1 MTIKDWIYLGIT
13 VASYIIA
20 IIAGIYA
27 RNKSKI
33 NTTTKAGQAL
43 DVLGKLATNA
53 VHEAEYI
60 GGSGQEKRE
69 FASEIIT
76 QGLSWFNI
84 KGVTPNQINGAIER
98 AVNAMNIANQDVKPT
113 EPEIAKDVPA
123 DQLMKPAVENTAE
136 TQTKTA
142 AGKSK
147 AQDKPEQ
154 QIMANNGQPV
164 EPEHQADNEVVKND

>member
-13 VASYIIA
+13 VASYLLA
-20 IIAGIYA
+20 IIAGVYA

-69 FASEIIT
+69 FASEIIK
-76 QGLSWFNI
+76 QGLSWFGI
-84 KGVTPNQINGAIER
+84 KGVTPNQINGAIEK
-98 AVNAMNIANQDVKPT
+98 AVNAMNLANQDVKPT
-113 EPEIAKDVPA
+113 EPEIAQNVPEKDIVQPTEPTKDVT
-123 DQLMKPAVENTAE
+123 V
-136 TQTKTA
+136 
-142 AGKSK
+142 
-147 AQDKPEQ
+147 
-154 QIMANNGQPV
+154 NG
-164 EPEHQADNEVVKND
+164 N

>member
-13 VASYIIA
+13 VASYLLA
-20 IIAGIYA
+20 IIAGVYA

-76 QGLSWFNI
+76 QGLAWFGI
-84 KGVTPNQINGAIER
+84 KNVTPNAVNGAIEK
-98 AVNAMNIANQDVKPT
+98 AVNAMNIANQDVKPV
-113 EPEIAKDVPA
+113 EPEIAENVPEKDIVQPTEPTKDVT
-123 DQLMKPAVENTAE
+123 V
-136 TQTKTA
+136 
-142 AGKSK
+142 
-147 AQDKPEQ
+147 
-154 QIMANNGQPV
+154 NG
-164 EPEHQADNEVVKND
+164 N

>member
-1 MTIKDWIYLGIT
+1 MTTKDWIYLSIT
-13 VASYIIA
+13 VASYLLA
-20 IIAGIYA
+20 IIAGVYA

-69 FASEIIT
+69 FASEII
-76 QGLSWFNI
+76 QQALSWFGI
-84 KGVTPNQINGAIER
+84 KGVTPNEVNGAIEK

-113 EPEIAKDVPA
+113 EPEIAQNVPEKDIVQPEAPAKDVT
-123 DQLMKPAVENTAE
+123 V
-136 TQTKTA
+136 
-142 AGKSK
+142 
-147 AQDKPEQ
+147 
-154 QIMANNGQPV
+154 NG
-164 EPEHQADNEVVKND
+164 N

>member
-13 VASYIIA
+13 IASYIIA
-20 IIAGIYA
+20 IIAGVYA

-76 QGLSWFNI
+76 QGLSWFGI
-84 KGVTPNQINGAIER
+84 KGVTPNQVNGAIER

-113 EPEIAKDVPA
+113 EPEIAQNVPEKDIVQPTEPATAKDVT
-123 DQLMKPAVENTAE
+123 VN
-136 TQTKTA
+136 
-142 AGKSK
+142 GK
-147 AQDKPEQ
+147 
-154 QIMANNGQPV
+154 
-164 EPEHQADNEVVKND
+164 

>member
-13 VASYIIA
+13 VASYLLA
-20 IIAGIYA
+20 IIAGVYA

-76 QGLSWFNI
+76 QGLSWFGI
-84 KGVTPNQINGAIER
+84 KGVTPNQVNGAIEK

-113 EPEIAKDVPA
+113 EPEISENVPEKDIVQPAKDVT
-123 DQLMKPAVENTAE
+123 V
-136 TQTKTA
+136 
-142 AGKSK
+142 
-147 AQDKPEQ
+147 
-154 QIMANNGQPV
+154 NG
-164 EPEHQADNEVVKND
+164 N

>member
-13 VASYIIA
+13 VASYLLA
-20 IIAGIYA
+20 IIAGVYA

-69 FASEIIT
+69 FASEIIK
-76 QGLSWFNI
+76 QALSWFGI
-84 KGVTPNQINGAIER
+84 KGVTSSEVNGAIEK

-113 EPEIAKDVPA
+113 EPEIAQNVPEKDIVQPAKDVT
-123 DQLMKPAVENTAE
+123 V
-136 TQTKTA
+136 
-142 AGKSK
+142 
-147 AQDKPEQ
+147 
-154 QIMANNGQPV
+154 NG
-164 EPEHQADNEVVKND
+164 N

>member
-20 IIAGIYA
+20 IIAGVYA

-76 QGLSWFNI
+76 QGLSWFGI
-84 KGVTPNQINGAIER
+84 KGVTPNQVNGAIEK
-98 AVNAMNIANQDVKPT
+98 AVNAMNIANQDVNPT
-113 EPEIAKDVPA
+113 ESEVAKAEPEIAENVPEKDIVQPAKDVT
-123 DQLMKPAVENTAE
+123 V
-136 TQTKTA
+136 
-142 AGKSK
+142 
-147 AQDKPEQ
+147 
-154 QIMANNGQPV
+154 NG
-164 EPEHQADNEVVKND
+164 N

>member
-1 MTIKDWIYLGIT
+1 MLRSWSYALKIWGQKMTIKDWIYLGIT
-13 VASYIIA
+13 VASYLIA
-20 IIAGIYA
+20 IIAGVYA

-69 FASEIIT
+69 FASEII
-76 QGLSWFNI
+76 QQALSWFGI
-84 KGVTPNQINGAIER
+84 KGVTPNEVNGAIEK

-113 EPEIAKDVPA
+113 EPEIAQNVPEKDIVQPEVPVKDVT
-123 DQLMKPAVENTAE
+123 V
-136 TQTKTA
+136 
-142 AGKSK
+142 
-147 AQDKPEQ
+147 
-154 QIMANNGQPV
+154 NG
-164 EPEHQADNEVVKND
+164 N

>member
-13 VASYIIA
+13 VASYLLA
-20 IIAGIYA
+20 IIAGVYA

-76 QGLSWFNI
+76 QGLSWFGI
-84 KGVTPNQINGAIER
+84 KGVTPNQINGAIEK
-98 AVNAMNIANQDVKPT
+98 AVNAMNLANQDVNPT
-113 EPEIAKDVPA
+113 EPEVTKAEPEIAENVPEKDIVQPAKDVT
-123 DQLMKPAVENTAE
+123 V
-136 TQTKTA
+136 
-142 AGKSK
+142 
-147 AQDKPEQ
+147 
-154 QIMANNGQPV
+154 NG
-164 EPEHQADNEVVKND
+164 N

>member
-1 MTIKDWIYLGIT
+1 MTTKDWIYLGIT
-13 VASYIIA
+13 IASYLLA
-20 IIAGIYA
+20 IIAGVYA

-76 QGLSWFNI
+76 QGLSWFGI
-84 KGVTPNQINGAIER
+84 KGVTPNQVNGAIER

-113 EPEIAKDVPA
+113 EPEIAENVPEKDIVQPAKDVT
-123 DQLMKPAVENTAE
+123 V
-136 TQTKTA
+136 
-142 AGKSK
+142 
-147 AQDKPEQ
+147 
-154 QIMANNGQPV
+154 NG
-164 EPEHQADNEVVKND
+164 N

>member
-20 IIAGIYA
+20 MIAGVYA
-27 RNKSKI
+27 RNKAKI

-84 KGVTPNQINGAIER
+84 KGVTPNQVNGAIER

-113 EPEIAKDVPA
+113 EPEIAQDVPA
-123 DQLMKPAVENTAE
+123 KNIVQPTEPATAKDV
-136 TQTKTA
+136 TV
-142 AGKSK
+142 
-147 AQDKPEQ
+147 
-154 QIMANNGQPV
+154 NG
-164 EPEHQADNEVVKND
+164 N

>member
-1 MTIKDWIYLGIT
+1 MTIKDWIYLSIT
-13 VASYIIA
+13 IASYLLA
-20 IIAGIYA
+20 IIAGVYA

-84 KGVTPNQINGAIER
+84 KGVTPNQVNGAIER

-113 EPEIAKDVPA
+113 EPEIAKA
-123 DQLMKPAVENTAE
+123 
-136 TQTKTA
+136 
-142 AGKSK
+142 
-147 AQDKPEQ
+147 
-154 QIMANNGQPV
+154 
-164 EPEHQADNEVVKND
+164 EPEISENVPEKDIVQPAKDVTVNGN

>member
-20 IIAGIYA
+20 MIAGVYA
-27 RNKSKI
+27 RNKAKI

-84 KGVTPNQINGAIER
+84 KGVTPNQVNGAIER
-98 AVNAMNIANQDVKPT
+98 AVNAMNLANQDVKPT
-113 EPEIAKDVPA
+113 EPEIAKA
-123 DQLMKPAVENTAE
+123 
-136 TQTKTA
+136 
-142 AGKSK
+142 
-147 AQDKPEQ
+147 
-154 QIMANNGQPV
+154 
-164 EPEHQADNEVVKND
+164 EPEISENVPEKDIVQPTEPAPTKDVTVNGN

>member
-13 VASYIIA
+13 VASYLLA
-20 IIAGIYA
+20 IIAGVYA

-33 NTTTKAGQAL
+33 NTTTKAGKAL

-84 KGVTPNQINGAIER
+84 KGVTPNQVNGAIER
-98 AVNAMNIANQDVKPT
+98 AVNAMNIANQDVSPT
-113 EPEIAKDVPA
+113 EPEVTKAEPEIAENVPEKDIVQPAKDVT
-123 DQLMKPAVENTAE
+123 V
-136 TQTKTA
+136 
-142 AGKSK
+142 
-147 AQDKPEQ
+147 
-154 QIMANNGQPV
+154 NG
-164 EPEHQADNEVVKND
+164 N

>member
-13 VASYIIA
+13 VASYLIA
-20 IIAGIYA
+20 IIAGVYA

-84 KGVTPNQINGAIER
+84 KGVTPNQVNGAIER
-98 AVNAMNIANQDVKPT
+98 AVNAMNIANQDVKPA
-113 EPEIAKDVPA
+113 EPEIAQNVPEKDIVQPTEPTKDVT
-123 DQLMKPAVENTAE
+123 V
-136 TQTKTA
+136 
-142 AGKSK
+142 
-147 AQDKPEQ
+147 
-154 QIMANNGQPV
+154 NG
-164 EPEHQADNEVVKND
+164 N

>member
-13 VASYIIA
+13 VASYLLA
-20 IIAGIYA
+20 IIAGVYA

-76 QGLSWFNI
+76 QGLSWFGI
-84 KGVTPNQINGAIER
+84 KGVTPNQVNGAIER
-98 AVNAMNIANQDVKPT
+98 AVNAMNIANQDVNPT
-113 EPEIAKDVPA
+113 EPEVTKAEPEIAENVPEKDIVQPTEPATAKDVT
-123 DQLMKPAVENTAE
+123 V
-136 TQTKTA
+136 
-142 AGKSK
+142 
-147 AQDKPEQ
+147 
-154 QIMANNGQPV
+154 NG
-164 EPEHQADNEVVKND
+164 N

>member
-1 MTIKDWIYLGIT
+1 MTTKDWIYLGIT
-13 VASYIIA
+13 VASYLLA
-20 IIAGIYA
+20 IIAGVYA

-76 QGLSWFNI
+76 QGLSWFGI
-84 KGVTPNQINGAIER
+84 KGVTPNQVNGAIEK
-98 AVNAMNIANQDVKPT
+98 AVNAMNLANQDVKQT
-113 EPEIAKDVPA
+113 ESEVAKAEPEIAENVPEKDIVQPAKDVT
-123 DQLMKPAVENTAE
+123 V
-136 TQTKTA
+136 
-142 AGKSK
+142 
-147 AQDKPEQ
+147 
-154 QIMANNGQPV
+154 NG
-164 EPEHQADNEVVKND
+164 N

>member
-13 VASYIIA
+13 VASYLLA
-20 IIAGIYA
+20 IIAGVYA

-76 QGLSWFNI
+76 QGLSWFGI
-84 KGVTPNQINGAIER
+84 KNVTPNQINGAIEK
-98 AVNAMNIANQDVKPT
+98 AVNAMNIANQDVNPT
-113 EPEIAKDVPA
+113 EPEIAQDVPA
-123 DQLMKPAVENTAE
+123 KNIVQPTEPATAKDV
-136 TQTKTA
+136 TVN
-142 AGKSK
+142 GK
-147 AQDKPEQ
+147 
-154 QIMANNGQPV
+154 
-164 EPEHQADNEVVKND
+164 

>member
-13 VASYIIA
+13 VASYLLA
-20 IIAGIYA
+20 IIAGVYA

-84 KGVTPNQINGAIER
+84 KGVTPNQVNGAIEK
-98 AVNAMNIANQDVKPT
+98 AVNAMNLANQDVKPT
-113 EPEIAKDVPA
+113 EPEIAKA
-123 DQLMKPAVENTAE
+123 
-136 TQTKTA
+136 
-142 AGKSK
+142 
-147 AQDKPEQ
+147 
-154 QIMANNGQPV
+154 
-164 EPEHQADNEVVKND
+164 EPEIAENVPEKDIVKSTEPATAKDVTVNGN

>member
-13 VASYIIA
+13 VASYLLA
-20 IIAGIYA
+20 IIAGVYA

-43 DVLGKLATNA
+43 DILGKLATNA

-84 KGVTPNQINGAIER
+84 KGVTPNQVNGAIEK
-98 AVNAMNIANQDVKPT
+98 AVNAMNLANQDVKPT
-113 EPEIAKDVPA
+113 EPEIAKA
-123 DQLMKPAVENTAE
+123 
-136 TQTKTA
+136 
-142 AGKSK
+142 
-147 AQDKPEQ
+147 
-154 QIMANNGQPV
+154 
-164 EPEHQADNEVVKND
+164 EPEIAENVPEKDIVQPAKDVTVNGN

>member
-13 VASYIIA
+13 VASYLLA
-20 IIAGIYA
+20 IIAGVYA

-84 KGVTPNQINGAIER
+84 KGVTPNQVNGAIEK
-98 AVNAMNIANQDVKPT
+98 AVNAMNLANQDVKPT
-113 EPEIAKDVPA
+113 EPEIAKA
-123 DQLMKPAVENTAE
+123 
-136 TQTKTA
+136 
-142 AGKSK
+142 
-147 AQDKPEQ
+147 
-154 QIMANNGQPV
+154 
-164 EPEHQADNEVVKND
+164 EPEISENVPEKDIVQPTEPTKDVTVNGN